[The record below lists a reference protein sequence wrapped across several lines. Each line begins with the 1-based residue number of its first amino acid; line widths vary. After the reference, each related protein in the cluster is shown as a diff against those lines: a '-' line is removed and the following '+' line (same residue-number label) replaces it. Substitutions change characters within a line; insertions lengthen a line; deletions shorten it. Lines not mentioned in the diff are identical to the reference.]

1 MHSAN
6 NALSDDDE
14 DREPSTRRNAPTVPP
29 PPIASVIRYKS
40 GAPVDELLYRMAMG
54 DAAGA
59 VDAAQAL
66 FDARYVPV
74 LILPPLGLGEST
86 LGYREELLL
95 SLVAGQATLTDVIDG
110 SGLEMIDALR
120 ALCELIEKD
129 VIAVC

>member
-6 NALSDDDE
+6 NVLSDDD
-14 DREPSTRRNAPTVPP
+14 DAPSSRRSAPTVPP

-54 DAAGA
+54 DSAGA
-59 VDAAQAL
+59 LDAAQAL

-95 SLVAGQATLTDVIDG
+95 SLVDGKASLPEVIDG
-110 SGLEMIDALR
+110 SGLEMLDALR